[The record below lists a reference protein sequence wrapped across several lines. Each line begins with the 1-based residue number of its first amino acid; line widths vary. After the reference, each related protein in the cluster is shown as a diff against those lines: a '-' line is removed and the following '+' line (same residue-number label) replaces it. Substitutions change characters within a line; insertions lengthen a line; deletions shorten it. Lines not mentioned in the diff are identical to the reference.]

1 MSNSFTTSFKERSSN
16 NLSIDDNRG
25 RRLSEMYRRL
35 KSLQAKRF
43 HLRNELAAL
52 EKYLGSLDSQIKSY
66 EHYEEIG
73 FNRYPLK
80 ES

>member
-1 MSNSFTTSFKERSSN
+1 MSKQLTSSFNEIYPKNMVVE
-16 NLSIDDNRG
+16 DNRG

-43 HLRNELAAL
+43 HLRNELAAV

-66 EHYEEIG
+66 EHYDQIG
-73 FNRYPLK
+73 FNR
-80 ES
+80 

>member
-1 MSNSFTTSFKERSSN
+1 MRNHFSTSFHERSAN
-16 NLSIDDNRG
+16 NMAIDDNRG

-43 HLRNELAAL
+43 YLRNELAAV

-66 EHYEEIG
+66 EHYEQIG
-73 FNRYPLK
+73 FNR
-80 ES
+80 

>member
-1 MSNSFTTSFKERSSN
+1 MSNQFTVSFNERSPNQFSAE
-16 NLSIDDNRG
+16 DNRG

-43 HLRNELAAL
+43 YLRNQLEAI

-66 EHYEEIG
+66 EHYEHIG
-73 FNRYPLK
+73 FHR
-80 ES
+80 

>member
-1 MSNSFTTSFKERSSN
+1 MSKQLTSSFNEIYPKNMVVE
-16 NLSIDDNRG
+16 DNRG

-43 HLRNELAAL
+43 HLRNELAAV

-66 EHYEEIG
+66 EHYDQIG
-73 FNRYPLK
+73 FKR
-80 ES
+80 

>member
-1 MSNSFTTSFKERSSN
+1 MSKQLTSSFNEIYPKNMVVE
-16 NLSIDDNRG
+16 DNRG

-43 HLRNELAAL
+43 HLRNELAAV

-66 EHYEEIG
+66 EHYEQIG
-73 FNRYPLK
+73 LNR
-80 ES
+80 